1 MGMQQNAW
9 MTRWLF
15 ESWISHFLEYLK
27 AGPGID
33 HTNRHLL
40 ILDGHN
46 SHVTLEVVKV
56 SMQSDLDII
65 SLPSHTSHALQP
77 LDVTCFKPFKTAFR
91 RCRNQWALENSKQEV
106 KKQDLCEWT
115 SRALRVA
122 LTPKNIIAGFQATGI
137 WPLNR
142 TAVSDKLHATTSF
155 EPDEAGAC
163 DGPADSAVTEP
174 AGRRGAATRDGEA
187 AASHW
192 GQATGPAGT
201 ADWATVSVA
210 GDQQDARGGNWATK
224 TPHSASDPDSA
235 DSNDAEARL
244 GTNND
249 VDDLDAEVH
258 VSSPCH
264 DENTRPLHFYVD
276 VPEADESTYPACDRS
291 VGIDPGFH
299 AQLREDD
306 NHDISSFLVLP
317 ELIPARKR
325 KRQQP
330 LLDFTR
336 SKILTSEA
344 YTEGCEHLLA
354 QREANQEQARHR
366 AVDREAT
373 KEQRRK
379 EKEEKH
385 LQVQARKEARAAK
398 KVETERL
405 QAE

>member
-1 MGMQQNAW
+1 M
-9 MTRWLF
+9 
-15 ESWISHFLEYLK
+15 
-27 AGPGID
+27 
-33 HTNRHLL
+33 
-40 ILDGHN
+40 
-46 SHVTLEVVKV
+46 
-56 SMQSDLDII
+56 
-65 SLPSHTSHALQP
+65 
-77 LDVTCFKPFKTAFR
+77 
-91 RCRNQWALENSKQEV
+91 

-115 SRALRVA
+115 SRALRAA

-142 TAVSDKLHATTSF
+142 TAMSNKLHAAVGF
-155 EPDEAGAC
+155 EPDETGAC
-163 DGPADSAVTEP
+163 DGPANSTVTRPTGHRGP
-174 AGRRGAATRDGEA
+174 ATGDGEA
-187 AASHW
+187 VADHQ
-192 GQATGPAGT
+192 GRATGPAGT

-210 GDQQDARGGNWATK
+210 SDQRDARGGDWATEM
-224 TPHSASDPDSA
+224 PHSASDPDSA
-235 DSNDAEARL
+235 DSDDAEARL
-244 GTNND
+244 GADSD
-249 VDDLDAEVH
+249 VDDLHAEVH

-276 VPEADESTYPACDRS
+276 VPDADESTYPACDRS

-306 NHDISSFLVLP
+306 NHDISSFLVLL

-344 YTEGCEHLLA
+344 YTEGCERLLA
-354 QREANQEQARHR
+354 QREANQEQTRRR
-366 AVDREAT
+366 AADREAT
-373 KEQRRK
+373 KEQCKK

-398 KVETERL
+398 KVETEHL
-405 QAE
+405 QAKRRARREGSGQGRGRASDSHRSSPPGEEAHMVQAAVQVHAEAPAPELQWPTPATQSAFFFNPTLMLPRHFQNQPFQRSHDLNGHP